1 MYLEVIIVSQEDFLQ
16 VKITIVMMF
25 SNLMKPLPLL
35 MQETKW
41 LILLTWS
48 KKDIGLI
55 VDKIFSFRWAVILP
69 SKMQKVNFRPL
80 KKLLNI

>member
-1 MYLEVIIVSQEDFLQ
+1 MYLEVTIVSLEDFLQ
-16 VKITIVMMF
+16 VKITIVTMF
-25 SNLMKPLPLL
+25 SNLMKLLLLL

-41 LILLTWS
+41 LILLIWS

-55 VDKIFSFRWAVILP
+55 VDKIFSFQWAAISP

-80 KKLLNI
+80 KKL